1 MSALFAGSSATDGA
15 HGFWRD
21 IMAGRDLITDVPAS
35 HWLIEDYYD
44 ADPKAP
50 DKTYAKRGAFIQPTT
65 FDPMAFGVP
74 PNIVPATDTAQL
86 LALIVAQKV
95 LEDAA
100 RSQFREIDR
109 EKMSI
114 ILGVTSAQE
123 LMLAMA
129 SRLQRPVWVR
139 ALRECGMPEDEVQ
152 RACDKISSNYTPWQ
166 EATFP
171 GLLGNVV
178 AGRIANRFD
187 LRGTNAVTD
196 AACASALAALSMAM
210 AELSTGQSDVVIAGG
225 VDTMNDIS
233 MYVCFSKTPA
243 LSPTGDCRPF
253 SDAADGTMLGEG
265 LAMLALK
272 RLEDAERDGD
282 HVYAVLTG
290 IGTSSDGR
298 GPSVYAPLPAGQ
310 ARALR
315 RAYEVAGYSPET
327 VELVEAHGTGTKAG
341 DAAEFE
347 GLRTVFSE
355 ANADTKQWCALGS
368 VKSQIGHTKASAG
381 AAGLF
386 KAVMA
391 LHHKVLPPTIK
402 VDRPNPKIEIEK
414 SPFYLN
420 TRTRPWIRNGA
431 HPRRAG
437 VSSFGFGGSNFHV
450 TVQEFVPSAG
460 STARTAWRVRSA
472 PTELVALSA
481 RTPAELV
488 SSVKSLIETMGSKP
502 LADVARVSQL
512 RFDPSLDAR
521 AGVVATDTKDLA
533 TKLSQLA
540 AHLEKSPT
548 ASLEVPSGIFYA
560 CGEAPGDVAFLF
572 PGQGSQYVGMGAE
585 LAIERDEARA
595 MWDRAANRTFD
606 GRAVHELVFARPV
619 FSDEAREAQHKELT
633 ATEWAQPAIGLAS
646 VATMNTLAA
655 LGIKP
660 ACTAGHSYGEL
671 TALYCAGSLDFEG
684 FLSASRR
691 RGELMRDAAKTPGS
705 MTAVVHDVAAVR
717 AFLKEW
723 AIADVVVANHNAP
736 TQVVLSGTTAGIEA
750 VEKKLA
756 ERGITAKRLPVA
768 TAFHSSVVS
777 ASSAPF
783 GAFLASVPVK
793 SPAIP
798 VIGDADAD
806 PYPGEQDAIR
816 QRLASQLA
824 LPVRFVDVIEAMYAR
839 GARTFVEVGPGS
851 VLTDLVGRILS
862 GRAHRA
868 IATDRKGK
876 HGLTSLNEAL
886 GKLAVAGVKVDF
898 APLWTAYEDR
908 TEVAP
913 KKKAALEL
921 QITGSNYGKPYPPP
935 GGASALPKPNPARP
949 AVAAPTNST
958 APAATPTSATAPA
971 AKATAT
977 SASASATSHAAP
989 APSAAPASSPTKSTH
1004 ATNGKTN
1011 GVAIASAQP
1020 PVRNGTA
1027 MTQGPNNKPALAPSD
1042 NVQLAWVRAYQ
1053 EAQRQTI
1060 EAHASYQRAMAE
1072 TQVAFLDMAKSS
1084 FNGLAAILSGQ
1095 PVVVTETSAP
1105 VALPAPTVITTPA
1118 PAPVVYAAPAP
1129 VVHSAPAPVVH
1140 VAPAPA
1146 PVVHAAPAPAP
1157 VAAPVAA
1164 PAPVAAKPAAAPAAS
1179 SSGVDLEK
1187 VMLEVV
1193 SEKTGYPA
1201 EMLGMQ
1207 MELEAD
1213 LGIDSIKRVEILSA
1227 MRARVPNLPEVK
1239 PNELAQLRSLGQ
1251 IVDYMRERSGGASAP
1266 AAATT
1271 AAPVAAAAPVAPSAP
1286 APASSGVDLEKVM
1299 LEVVSEKTGYP
1310 AEMLGMQM
1318 ELEADLGIDSIK
1330 RVEILSAMRARV
1342 PNLPEVKPNE
1352 LAQLRSLGQIVDYMR
1367 GRSGGDSATSVPSS
1381 AATRLSVSAPERV
1394 PKRKAPMVGR
1404 FAVRM
1409 NSCAPVGLAIR
1420 GLYAGGR
1427 VVITDDQ
1434 TGVGEALVREL
1445 ATRSVRAELCAEG
1458 AAPEDTDVL
1467 VCLAGLRAASSID
1480 EAIACNRAAFSSVKS
1495 VAKRFADKGGTL
1507 VTVQDTGGDFGL
1519 SGREPLRAWLGGVSA
1534 LARTCAQ
1541 EWPNAT
1547 VAAIDVHRAG
1557 RDATAVA
1564 RAIADELVYGA
1575 GQREVGL
1582 AADGGRFA
1590 VQSVEAP
1597 LPEEGTPS
1605 LPEGSVVVATGGAR
1619 GVTASCLIALAS
1631 ARPVK
1636 IALLGRTALEDE
1648 PAWATGHK
1656 DEIALKRAFMIDAQ
1670 KRGAKVTPVQ
1680 AGQAA
1685 AKVLANREV
1694 RQTMDAITAAGSSVK
1709 YLATD
1714 VQNATVLR
1722 AALDEVR
1729 AAWGPVHAIVHGA
1742 GVLADKLVVDKTQ
1755 EQFDRVFDTKVSA
1768 LKTLL
1773 EATASD
1779 PLRAICN
1786 FSSVA
1791 ARTGNTGQS
1800 DYAMANEV
1808 LNLVAS
1814 AERARRGGAC
1824 VVRSLGWGPWAGGMV
1839 TPELA
1844 QHFEK
1849 MRVPL
1854 IAIDAGADAFV
1865 RELNREGDDGHV
1877 VLGGA
1882 PGTGSLGS
1890 DSDKPVVCEVLP
1902 SASTHEYLQDHAIAG
1917 VVVVPVVM
1925 ALEWIQRAARALSPE
1940 RVVRGLRAVKVLSG
1954 IKLERFHAGG
1964 DRLVLTA
1971 KKLSNGTGIVAQVE
1985 LRGRNDRLHY
1995 SAQVELGA
2003 PLETAGPAAPSP
2015 GASLEPIDGPV
2026 YDGFAL
2032 FHGDR
2037 FRVLSR
2043 VDGSAKS
2050 GASAVVTGLRER
2062 GWRDEPWQWDVATMD
2077 GALQLAVLWAKRA
2090 LGGAT
2095 LPMAIGAV
2103 DVYANGAITSPVRC
2117 VVAGRSAGDSRAVSD
2132 VFVVDERGATIVQ
2145 LSGVETILRPDA
2157 PQATVQG

>member
-1 MSALFAGSSATDGA
+1 MQRKQVPIAVVGVSALFAGSNDAQ
-15 HGFWRD
+15 GFWRD
-21 IMAGRDLITDVPAS
+21 ILAGRDLITDVPAS

-44 ADPKAP
+44 ADPKAQ
-50 DKTYAKRGAFIQPTT
+50 DKTYARRGAFIQPTS
-65 FDPMAFGVP
+65 FDPLSFGIP
-74 PNIVPATDTAQL
+74 PNIVPATDTSQL

-95 LEDAA
+95 LEDAS
-100 RSQFREIDR
+100 RSQFAELDR
-109 EKMSI
+109 ERMSV

-123 LMLAMA
+123 LMLSMA

-139 ALRECGMPEDEVQ
+139 ALRECGLPEDEVQ
-152 RACDKISSNYTPWQ
+152 RACDKISSNYVPWQ

-187 LRGTNAVTD
+187 LRGTNTVTD
-196 AACASALAALSMAM
+196 AACASALAALSMAV

-265 LAMLALK
+265 IAMLALK

-282 HVYAVLTG
+282 HVYGVIRALG
-290 IGTSSDGR
+290 SSSDGR

-315 RAYEVAGYSPET
+315 RTYEVAGYSPET

-347 GLRTVFSE
+347 GLRMVFSE
-355 ANADTKQWCALGS
+355 ANAERKQWCALGS

-391 LHHKVLPPTIK
+391 LNHKILPPTIK
-402 VDRPNPKIEIEK
+402 VERPNPKLEIEK

-420 TRTRPWIRNGA
+420 TRARPWIRGA
-431 HPRRAG
+431 SHPRRAG

-450 TVQEFVPSAG
+450 TVEEFVPVEG
-460 STARTAWRVRSA
+460 SKAKSAWRTRSA
-472 PTELVALSA
+472 QSELVALSA
-481 RTPAELV
+481 KTPAALAQSAKEL
-488 SSVKSLIETMGSKP
+488 SLRCAEGVLSD
-502 LADVARVSQL
+502 LARASQ
-512 RFDPSLDAR
+512 RTFDAALDAR
-521 AGVVATDTKDLA
+521 AAIVATDSKDLGA
-533 TKLSQLA
+533 KLSQLV

-548 ASLEVPSGIFYA
+548 ASLEVPTGISYA
-560 CGEAPGDVAFLF
+560 CGENPGEVGFLF
-572 PGQGSQYVGMGAE
+572 PGQGSQYVGMGAD
-585 LAIERDEARA
+585 LAIERDEARDVWDA
-595 MWDRAANRTFD
+595 AADRAFD
-606 GRAVHELVFARPV
+606 GVGVHQMVFARPV
-619 FSDEAREAQHKELT
+619 FSDEDRDAQQKALT

-646 VATMNTLAA
+646 AATLATLKR
-655 LGIKP
+655 LGVT
-660 ACTAGHSYGEL
+660 ASCAAGHSYGEL
-671 TALYCAGSLDFEG
+671 TALYCAGALDFDG
-684 FLSASRR
+684 FVSASRR
-691 RGELMRDAAKTPGS
+691 RGELMRDAAKTPGA

-723 AIADVVVANHNAP
+723 AVSDVVVANHNAP
-736 TQVVLSGTTAGIEA
+736 TQVVLSGSTARIEA

-783 GAFLASVPVK
+783 TAFLQTVAVK
-793 SPAIP
+793 SPAIA

-806 PYPGEQDAIR
+806 PYPASEGAIR
-816 QRLASQLA
+816 ERLGAQLA
-824 LPVRFVDVIEAMYAR
+824 LPVRFVDVVEAMYAR
-839 GARTFVEVGPGS
+839 GVRTFVEVGPGA

-862 GRAHRA
+862 GRAHKA
-868 IATDRKGK
+868 ISTDRKAK
-876 HGLTSLNEAL
+876 NGLTALHEAL
-886 GKLAVAGVKVDF
+886 AKLAVAGVKIDF
-898 APLWTAYEDR
+898 APLWERYEDR
-908 TEVAP
+908 TNVAP
-913 KKKAALEL
+913 KAKPKLEL
-921 QITGSNYGKPYPPP
+921 HIDGSNYGKPYPPP
-935 GGASALPKPNPARP
+935 GGAAALPKPNAN
-949 AVAAPTNST
+949 V
-958 APAATPTSATAPA
+958 APAAKVAVAQAAAMPAPAPTAAPVAPAAPA
-971 AKATAT
+971 AKAPAAQPAAPAAKV
-977 SASASATSHAAP
+977 SASA
-989 APSAAPASSPTKSTH
+989 PS
-1004 ATNGKTN
+1004 
-1011 GVAIASAQP
+1011 
-1020 PVRNGTA
+1020 
-1027 MTQGPNNKPALAPSD
+1027 KPANHSLSTKTVSSNPMVTPMRD
-1042 NVQLAWVRAYQ
+1042 DVQLAWVRAYQ

-1084 FNGLAAILSGQ
+1084 FNGLASILSGQ
-1095 PVVVTETSAP
+1095 PVVAIESSVSAP
-1105 VALPAPTVITTPA
+1105 VALPASAPVAYSVAAPTPVA
-1118 PAPVVYAAPAP
+1118 APVVAPVAAPAP
-1129 VVHSAPAPVVH
+1129 VVVAAPV

-1146 PVVHAAPAPAP
+1146 PVAAPAPAP

-1164 PAPVAAKPAAAPAAS
+1164 KPVAAPAPSA
-1179 SSGVDLEK
+1179 GVDLEK
-1187 VMLEVV
+1187 VMLDVV

-1239 PNELAQLRSLGQ
+1239 PNELAQLRTLGQ
-1251 IVDYMRERSGGASAP
+1251 IVDYMRDRSGGAVASAP
-1266 AAATT
+1266 VA
-1271 AAPVAAAAPVAPSAP
+1271 AAPVAAAPVAA
-1286 APASSGVDLEKVM
+1286 APASAGVDLEKVM
-1299 LEVVSEKTGYP
+1299 LDVVSEKTGYP

-1352 LAQLRSLGQIVDYMR
+1352 LAQLRTLGQIVDYMR
-1367 GRSGGDSATSVPSS
+1367 DRSGGATAVPTSAT
-1381 AATRLSVSAPERV
+1381 TRLSAGDREKIPKAEAPHI
-1394 PKRKAPMVGR
+1394 GR
-1404 FAVRM
+1404 FAVRL
-1409 NSCAPVGLAIR
+1409 NVCAPVGLAIR

-1427 VVITDDQ
+1427 VAVSRDGA
-1434 TGVGEALVREL
+1434 GVAEALVSEL
-1445 ATRSVRAELCAEG
+1445 AQRNVRAELCEAG
-1458 AAPEDTDVL
+1458 AVPEDASVL
-1467 VCLAGLRAASSID
+1467 VSLDGLREVATID
-1480 EAIACNRAAFSSVKS
+1480 EAIAVNRAVFRAVKS
-1495 VAKRFADKGGTL
+1495 VARSFTDKGGTL
-1507 VTVQDTGGDFGL
+1507 VTVQDTGGDYGL
-1519 SGREPLRAWLGGVSA
+1519 SGRAPVRAWLGGVSA

-1541 EWPNAT
+1541 EWPLAT
-1547 VAAIDVHRAG
+1547 VQAIDLARAG
-1557 RDATAVA
+1557 RDAATLA
-1564 RAIADELVYGA
+1564 RAIADELVFGG
-1575 GQREVGL
+1575 GQREVALG
-1582 AADGGRFA
+1582 ADGARFA
-1590 VQSVEAP
+1590 VKAEAAA
-1597 LPEEGTPS
+1597 LPSKGTPS
-1605 LPEGSVVVATGGAR
+1605 LEAGSVVVATGGAR
-1619 GVTASCLIALAS
+1619 GVTASCLIALAQS
-1631 ARPVK
+1631 QPVK

-1648 PAWATGHK
+1648 PAWAQGHR

-1685 AKVLANREV
+1685 SKVLANREV
-1694 RQTMDAITAAGSSVK
+1694 RGTMDAIRAAGSDVR

-1714 VQNATVLR
+1714 VQDAGSLR

-1729 AAWGPVHAIVHGA
+1729 GAWGAIHGLVHGA
-1742 GVLADKLVVDKTQ
+1742 GVLADKLVADKTQ

-1768 LKTLL
+1768 LRTLL
-1773 EATASD
+1773 DATSGD
-1779 PLRAICN
+1779 PLRAICL

-1791 ARTGNTGQS
+1791 ARTGNLGQS

-1814 AERARRGGAC
+1814 AERSRRGGAC
-1824 VVRSLGWGPWAGGMV
+1824 TVRSLGWGPWAGGMV

-1849 MRVPL
+1849 MAVPL
-1854 IAIDAGADAFV
+1854 IAIDAGAQAFV

-1877 VLGGA
+1877 VLGGN
-1882 PGTGSLGS
+1882 PGAGALGS
-1890 DSDKPVVCEVLP
+1890 DADKPAVTEVL
-1902 SASTHEYLQDHAIAG
+1902 AHERTHGYLSDHAIAG
-1917 VVVVPVVM
+1917 IVVVPVVM

-1940 RVVRGLRAVKVLSG
+1940 RHVRAIRAVRVLSG
-1954 IKLERFHAGG
+1954 IKLERFSTAG

-1971 KKLSNGTGIVAQVE
+1971 KKLSNGSGLVAHVE

-1995 SAQVELGA
+1995 AAQVELGA
-2003 PLETAGPAAPSP
+2003 PFAGASAKAPSL
-2015 GASLEPIDGPV
+2015 GSLEPHDGVV

-2032 FHGDR
+2032 FHGER

-2043 VDGSAKS
+2043 VEGVASQ
-2050 GASAVVTGLRER
+2050 GASATMTGLIER
-2062 GWRDEPWQWDVATMD
+2062 GWSAEPWQWDPAAMD
-2077 GALQLAVLWAKRA
+2077 GALQLAVLWSKRA

-2095 LPMAIGAV
+2095 LPMAIAEVDVSSTGAV
-2103 DVYANGAITSPVRC
+2103 KGPVRC
-2117 VVAGRSAGDSRAVSD
+2117 VVAGRSAKDSRAVSD
-2132 VFVVDERGATIVQ
+2132 VYVVDGEGAVLVQ

-2157 PQATVQG
+2157 AQPSVAT